1 MSHIGK
7 SVRASR
13 FFKEDGRTLIVPMET
28 LGERP
33 WSEILREVINAGAD
47 AILVTY
53 GILRQY
59 YRDIAGKIPFIL
71 TTPIDCPEYVEIA
84 SKVGADGVKV
94 HYFGQLKELPMTR
107 IALIAKECDMRGLP
121 LLFEPVPMKENEID
135 VNPEALKLAVRQA
148 VSLGADIV
156 KIYSE
161 PQAFAEITKSC
172 PIPVVIAGGPIT
184 TDQETLKMI
193 KDAVDNGAS
202 GAAFGRR
209 ITQHKTP
216 GKMCKAI
223 ARIIHENCTVEKA
236 MKELE

>member
-13 FFKEDGRTLIVPMET
+13 FFREDGRTLIVPMET

-33 WSEILREVINAGAD
+33 WNEILREVINAGAD

-71 TTPIDCPEYVEIA
+71 TTPIDCLEYIEIA

-94 HYFGQLKELPMTR
+94 HYFGQLKELPMTQ
-107 IALIAKECDMRGLP
+107 IALIAKECDTKGLP

-135 VNPEALKLAVRQA
+135 VNPEVLKLAVRQA
-148 VSLGADIV
+148 VSLGADIL

-161 PQAFAEITKSC
+161 PQALAEITKSC
-172 PIPVVIAGGPIT
+172 PVPVVMAGGPIT

-193 KDAVDNGAS
+193 KDAVDKGAS

-216 GKMCKAI
+216 SKICRAI
-223 ARIIHENCTVEKA
+223 VGIIHEDWTVEKA